1 MLNLA
6 ATFKVPWL
14 LRVPKFHKPKVSLFS
29 RDFQWLR
36 SADEIRRFLVAARAE
51 DEHVFVLY
59 LLAIYTG
66 IRRCGGS
73 TRRVRR
79 PSTGSPPRSARR

>member
-14 LRVPKFHKPKVSLFS
+14 LRVPKFKKPKVSLFS

-36 SADEIRRFLVAARAE
+36 TADEIRRFLVAARAE
-51 DEHVFVLY
+51 DEHVFVFYCMAL
-59 LLAIYTG
+59 YTG
-66 IRRCGGS
+66 YVQARLRRSNGPTSISNAGS
-73 TRRVRR
+73 
-79 PSTGSPPRSARR
+79 SP